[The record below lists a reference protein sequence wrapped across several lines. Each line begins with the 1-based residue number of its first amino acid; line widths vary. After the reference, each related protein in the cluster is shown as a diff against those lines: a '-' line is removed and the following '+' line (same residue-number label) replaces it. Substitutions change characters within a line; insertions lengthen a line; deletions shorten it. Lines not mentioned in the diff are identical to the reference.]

1 MEVEL
6 TADQRAFARHAVE
19 AGRLGSEEEA
29 VKEAL
34 ALWEERERRRVE
46 FRVTIDEARASLARG
61 EGRLITQESMREL
74 SSEIKERGRVHALD
88 AGEWSRELTDWSQS
102 HTTATPL
109 LPDEAF
115 GRDSIY
121 GARGR

>member
-1 MEVEL
+1 MEIEL

-46 FRVTIDEARASLARG
+46 FRATIDEARASLARG
-61 EGRLITQESMREL
+61 EGRPITQESMREL
-74 SSEIKERGRVHALD
+74 SAAVKERGRARLI
-88 AGEWSRELTDWSQS
+88 AELAQAS
-102 HTTATPL
+102 
-109 LPDEAF
+109 
-115 GRDSIY
+115 
-121 GARGR
+121 